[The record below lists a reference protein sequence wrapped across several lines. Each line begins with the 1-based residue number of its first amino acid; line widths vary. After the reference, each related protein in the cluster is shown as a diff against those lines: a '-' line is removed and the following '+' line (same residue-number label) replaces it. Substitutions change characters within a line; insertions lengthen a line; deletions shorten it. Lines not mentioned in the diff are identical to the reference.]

1 MKNVNRTFSLTTV
14 KSYNSIVKEHTVLS
28 HLILKEIPWFL
39 ETRILL
45 PKDFTD
51 HTRADMPEV
60 PIMPHTSPA
69 FLLWFDVLF
78 MRPWSRCI
86 VWRLMWGRGHSA
98 AISHIHT
105 LSEGSQWNAKR
116 NWFLNNWAFRT
127 VLAHPISMRAFWTQ
141 SVQPQKWFPR
151 VTLARPAFW
160 CDFSRPA
167 IHLEHNETSGKAA

>member
-60 PIMPHTSPA
+60 PIMPHTSPGSGLMYYSWGPGPDA
-69 FLLWFDVLF
+69 LYGGWCEDVGTVLQYHTYT
-78 MRPWSRCI
+78 
-86 VWRLMWGRGHSA
+86 HSQKEA
-98 AISHIHT
+98 NGMLNETGSWIIEPFGPCWLTPLACVPSGPNLCSHRNGFHGSLVPAQHSGAISAGPPFI
-105 LSEGSQWNAKR
+105 
-116 NWFLNNWAFRT
+116 
-127 VLAHPISMRAFWTQ
+127 
-141 SVQPQKWFPR
+141 
-151 VTLARPAFW
+151 
-160 CDFSRPA
+160 
-167 IHLEHNETSGKAA
+167 